1 MKLIQICIWFF
12 SATLSGH
19 SSWALNVAFSKSG
32 NQFISSS
39 SDKTVKVWSLADKQ
53 CIHTFREH
61 KEGVW
66 GVAYSPDGDKVVSVS
81 DDRSVNI
88 YKCPV

>member
-1 MKLIQICIWFF
+1 MLMLSIFILL
-12 SATLSGH
+12 SGTLSGH
-19 SSWALNVAFSKSG
+19 SSWVVNVAFSKSG
-32 NQFISSS
+32 NNFTSSS
-39 SDKTVKVWSLADKQ
+39 SDKTVKVWSLAEKQ

-66 GVAYSPDGDKVVSVS
+66 GVAYSPDGDKIVSVS
-81 DDRSVNI
+81 DDKCLNV